1 MLKQEYPD
9 KQTLVFTIICIK
21 INNQKIFLQKLNA
34 PLGWNGREGKTKEG
48 KTSNQRQKVR
58 QKRERVVER
67 CQEDICE
74 MYHQVTRGIVVGN
87 LEVDYCVF
95 SSFLLSVKD

>member
-1 MLKQEYPD
+1 MDE
-9 KQTLVFTIICIK
+9 
-21 INNQKIFLQKLNA
+21 
-34 PLGWNGREGKTKEG
+34 REGKAKEG
-48 KTSNQRQKVR
+48 IRLAIKDKKLR

-95 SSFLLSVKD
+95 FLFAFECERLKKEKE

>member
-1 MLKQEYPD
+1 MDE
-9 KQTLVFTIICIK
+9 
-21 INNQKIFLQKLNA
+21 
-34 PLGWNGREGKTKEG
+34 REGKAKEG
-48 KTSNQRQKVR
+48 IRLAIKDKKLRQKR
-58 QKRERVVER
+58 ERERERVVER

-95 SSFLLSVKD
+95 FLFAFECERLKKEKE